1 MTITYNDSFA
11 FLPKRCD
18 ICNRLFIFE
27 GYNIFYKEVGI
38 ERYDLKQIKCRRC
51 SNGTNSYEML

>member
-18 ICNRLFIFE
+18 ICNRLFVFE
-27 GYNIFYKEVGI
+27 MYNYFYVEVGI
-38 ERYDLKQIKCRRC
+38 DRHSQKWIKCKRC
-51 SNGTNSYEML
+51 IRGGKESGEE

>member
-1 MTITYNDSFA
+1 MTITYYDSFA

-27 GYNIFYKEVGI
+27 GYNIFYTRVGI
-38 ERYDLKQIKCRRC
+38 EEYDLKRIRC
-51 SNGTNSYEML
+51 KKHLIVS

>member
-27 GYNIFYKEVGI
+27 GYNVSYKEVGI
-38 ERYDLKQIKCRRC
+38 ERYDLKQIKCKKC
-51 SNGTNSYEML
+51 LTTVS

>member
-1 MTITYNDSFA
+1 MTITYNDGFA

-27 GYNIFYKEVGI
+27 PYNCFYTEVGI
-38 ERYDLKQIKCRRC
+38 DCFSLKWIKCKMCIRDGKESGER
-51 SNGTNSYEML
+51 